1 MNSQAD
7 ETFDRIDA
15 VRRFNRFYT
24 RELGLLTDK
33 VLGTGYSLLEAR
45 LMFEISHAPGITAK
59 ALCSDLRLDP
69 GQASRMLKKL
79 EKDGL
84 IERRRSEVDGRERLL
99 SLSQAGATVFARLN
113 EGSRTQIGALLGDLP
128 ETGQERLVDAMTSIE
143 SLLSGAPE
151 PANNPVV
158 IRHHRPG
165 DIGWIVQRHGEIYNA
180 EYGWDERFE
189 ALVAGIMAR
198 FVESYDPAK
207 ERCWIA
213 ESQGKRLGAIMA
225 ARIDDETAQLRVL
238 IVEPDARGLGLGRTL
253 VETCI
258 GFAQQARYKKMRLW
272 TDNILDAARH
282 IYKQAGFKLIDSKPH
297 ADWGE
302 DLIGEIWELDL

>member
-1 MNSQAD
+1 MDGQGH

-15 VRRFNRFYT
+15 VRHFNRFYT

-45 LMFEISHAPGITAK
+45 LMFEIFHAPGITAK
-59 ALCSDLRLDP
+59 TLCADLRLDP

-84 IERRRSEVDGRERLL
+84 IERRRSEADGRERLL
-99 SLSQAGATVFARLN
+99 SLSKHGEAVFARLN
-113 EGSRTQIGALLGDLP
+113 AGSRTQIGALLSDLP
-128 ETGQERLVDAMTSIE
+128 EAGQARLVDAMTSIE
-143 SLLSGAPE
+143 GLLAGAPG
-151 PANNPVV
+151 PARGPVI
-158 IRHHRPG
+158 IRQHRPG

-258 GFAQQARYKKMRLW
+258 GFARQAGYKKMRLW

-282 IYKQAGFKLIDSKPH
+282 IYKDAGFQLIDSKPH

-302 DLIGEIWELDL
+302 DLVSEIWELDL

>member
-1 MNSQAD
+1 MHGQAR
-7 ETFDRIDA
+7 EPIDRIDA
-15 VRRFNRFYT
+15 VRHFNRFYT

-45 LMFEISHAPGITAK
+45 LLYEISQAPGITAK
-59 ALCSDLRLDP
+59 ALCGDLRLDP

-84 IERRRSEVDGRERLL
+84 VDRRRSEADGRERLL
-99 SLSQAGATVFARLN
+99 SLSMQGRTVFARLN
-113 EGSRTQIGALLGDLP
+113 EGSRAQIGALLDDLP
-128 ETGQERLVDAMTSIE
+128 EAGQARLVDAMTSVE
-143 SLLSGAPE
+143 NLLSGAPE
-151 PANNPVV
+151 PAQGPVI
-158 IRHHRPG
+158 IRQHQPG

-180 EYGWDERFE
+180 EYGWDARFE

-198 FVESYDPAK
+198 FVEGYDPAR
-207 ERCWIA
+207 EHCWIA
-213 ESQGKRLGAIMA
+213 ESRGKRLGAIMA
-225 ARIDDETAQLRVL
+225 ARIDDATAQLRVL

-258 GFAQQARYKKMRLW
+258 GFARQAGYKKMRLW

-282 IYKQAGFKLIDSKPH
+282 IYRQVGFKLIDSKPH

-302 DLIGEIWELDL
+302 DLIGEIWELEL